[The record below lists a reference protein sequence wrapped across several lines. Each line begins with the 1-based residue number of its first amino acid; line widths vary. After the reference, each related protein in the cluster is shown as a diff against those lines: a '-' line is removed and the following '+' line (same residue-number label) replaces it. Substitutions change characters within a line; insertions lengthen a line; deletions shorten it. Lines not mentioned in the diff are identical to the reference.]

1 MNEKS
6 VVVNVFG
13 LNFNVT
19 NCLGGTLVAIAV
31 FFLVWYLGRN
41 VSLKPNKKQN
51 LLEYLIDFTNG
62 IVKDNVAD
70 VDAQKHLSLY
80 AFTLFMFIFFMNQ
93 LGLFFE
99 FSINDHILVK
109 SPTANPLI
117 TMTMAMMTLLLSYN
131 FGVQKFGAK
140 GYFANYAKPVGFLLP
155 INIIEEFTNF
165 LTLSLRLYGN
175 IPAGE
180 VLVFVLILLVVVGML
195 LFYQRNSRAARY
207 LMLGYLAVGAVCGIL
222 MYFDVPVNLLYVC
235 MGTTAAVVVYL
246 VLLYFSTRSLRIL
259 TILAT
264 AIVSV
269 VFLFSVDYAFNEV
282 LESHQQKRIKVTL
295 GMEEDLRGA
304 GYNVNQSKI
313 AIGSGGF
320 WGKGFLNG
328 TQTKLKYVPEQD
340 TDFIFCTI
348 GEEEGF
354 WGAVGVIV
362 LFVTLIFRL
371 IAIGERQH
379 SAFGRVYAYC
389 VVSILFFHL
398 AVNIGMVIG
407 LCPVIGIPLPF
418 FSYGG
423 SSLWGFTILLFVLLR
438 IDASRAERH

>member
-41 VSLKPNKKQN
+41 ISLKPNKKQN

-99 FSINDHILVK
+99 FSIKDHILVK

-140 GYFANYAKPVGFLLP
+140 GYFANYAKPVGF
-155 INIIEEFTNF
+155 TNF

-175 IPAGE
+175 IYAGE
-180 VLVFVLILLVVVGML
+180 VLLTLIGGRFAKSAGWFTVIA
-195 LFYQRNSRAARY
+195 S
-207 LMLGYLAVGAVCGIL
+207 
-222 MYFDVPVNLLYVC
+222 VP
-235 MGTTAAVVVYL
+235 
-246 VLLYFSTRSLRIL
+246 L
-259 TILAT
+259 TLIWQG
-264 AIVSV
+264 
-269 VFLFSVDYAFNEV
+269 FSVF
-282 LESHQQKRIKVTL
+282 
-295 GMEEDLRGA
+295 
-304 GYNVNQSKI
+304 
-313 AIGSGGF
+313 IGSI
-320 WGKGFLNG
+320 
-328 TQTKLKYVPEQD
+328 QAYV
-340 TDFIFCTI
+340 
-348 GEEEGF
+348 
-354 WGAVGVIV
+354 
-362 LFVTLIFRL
+362 FVTLSMVY
-371 IAIGERQH
+371 IGKKVTE
-379 SAFGRVYAYC
+379 
-389 VVSILFFHL
+389 
-398 AVNIGMVIG
+398 
-407 LCPVIGIPLPF
+407 
-418 FSYGG
+418 
-423 SSLWGFTILLFVLLR
+423 
-438 IDASRAERH
+438 E